1 MFSSPLFPVNI
12 SHFIIFINTLKKLKK
27 GYFLIYYLKSN
38 SLISTIFNTYKSS
51 IKEIIYRKLK

>member
-38 SLISTIFNTYKSS
+38 SLISTIFNIYKSS